1 MSVMLTSK
9 DQLAHY
15 MINGHL
21 HLSKKDYGF
30 FNNIKSIVHDNKP
43 VTSNQNKLFDKLL
56 TKYQRQLHKLNFNV
70 KELTSLPWKVEV
82 LESKQEYLDAY
93 ISIDNDIITIRSPFN
108 NKFIQLFRKIALNEF
123 VWDKV
128 KRIYTAPLS
137 TYQLRIAI
145 DAITTCYEDVVY
157 CDNVKSILN
166 EVEEYNNIKY
176 WQPTLV
182 KINNNFYIVATNSSL
197 NDSIKHIELNDD
209 PKTFYL
215 LSQYGVIVHKD
226 LLTDKYKK
234 FSAEYITQIDTT
246 DLHCLSDYLYQL
258 NVECVFT
265 SRDLVYSKELS
276 NDLKLSLLDKGI
288 ICKPAKELDHTNN
301 SVLLKTNSSWTTIS
315 NLKKYDKIIHLT
327 NSRPV
332 KVK

>member
-1 MSVMLTSK
+1 MFTSK

-30 FNNIKSIVHDNKP
+30 FNNIKSIVHNNKP

-56 TKYQRQLHKLNFNV
+56 TKYQRQLHKLNLSV
-70 KELTSLPWKVEV
+70 EELISLPWKVEV

-93 ISIDNDIITIRSPFN
+93 ISIENDTIIIRSPFN
-108 NKFIQLFRKIALNEF
+108 NKFIQIFRKIPLNEF

-137 TYQLRIAI
+137 TYQLRIAVDI
-145 DAITTCYEDVVY
+145 VSKCYEDVVY
-157 CDNVKSILN
+157 CDNVKSILKQI
-166 EVEEYNNIKY
+166 EEYNNIKY

-182 KINNNFYIVATNSSL
+182 KINNNFYIVATNNSL

-215 LSQYGVIVHKD
+215 LSQYGVTIHEDLLSDEYSKFASEYFTEVDSKD
-226 LLTDKYKK
+226 LL
-234 FSAEYITQIDTT
+234 
-246 DLHCLSDYLYQL
+246 DLCDWLNNL
-258 NVECVFT
+258 NVEYVFT

-276 NDLKLSLLDKGI
+276 NDLKVALLEKHI
-288 ICKPAKELDHTNN
+288 ACRPAKEFDTFTNG
-301 SVLLKTNSSWTTIS
+301 VLLKTNSSWTTIS
-315 NLKKYDKIIHLT
+315 SIKNYSKIIHLT